1 MKISKKGIEFI
12 IKEEGEILT
21 AYICPAG
28 VWTIGVGHTGAD
40 VKPEMK
46 ITKEQSRE
54 LLKSDLVRFESSVNR
69 NVKVNLTQNKFD
81 ALVSFAFN
89 VGTGNFET
97 STLLKKINTS
107 APIEEIEEQFRR
119 WIHAGKKVLPGLKAR
134 REREIKL
141 YKGEC

>member
-1 MKISKKGIEFI
+1 MKISEKGIEFI
-12 IKEEGEILT
+12 IKEEGEVLT

-28 VWTIGVGHTGAD
+28 VLTIGVGHTGKD
-40 VKPEMK
+40 VKSGMK
-46 ITKEQSRE
+46 ISKEQSRE
-54 LLKSDLVRFESSVNR
+54 LLKNDLIRFESSVNR
-69 NVKVNLTQNKFD
+69 NIKVNLTQNKFD

-141 YKGEC
+141 YKGEY